1 MSVLGFG
8 RTSLFNVWLV
18 AAATLLAAC
27 LLVLVGI
34 EKAAEAAFPGV
45 NGKIAFISSR
55 DGNNE
60 IYIMDGDGS
69 NQTRLTNNPADEN
82 APAWSPD
89 GSKIAFASSRDGN
102 YEIYAM
108 DADAS
113 NVVRLTNN
121 LDIDFTPA
129 WSPDGSKIAFH
140 RNRAGDFEINVMNA
154 DGSNQTNLTNTP
166 AVQDDEV
173 LPAWSADGSKITFRI
188 TRDGNNEIYAMGSDG
203 TNRTNLTNNPALDD
217 FPDWGPTTADTTLPI
232 LELPED
238 IIVNA
243 TTADGAQVT
252 FDVSATDNTDPN
264 PVVNCSPVSGSA
276 FPIGTTSVTCTAT
289 DNSGN
294 KVSGSFSV
302 TLKGATDQISDLKV
316 LVTSLALPAGTT
328 TSLQTKLNEALSA
341 ANGGDTASAC
351 TALNDFISQVRAQ
364 AGKKKLSAQDAQ
376 DLIPEAQ
383 RIQAVLGC

>member
-1 MSVLGFG
+1 MMSVLGFG
-8 RTSLFNVWLV
+8 RTSLFKVWLV
-18 AAATLLAAC
+18 AAATLLAAY

-34 EKAAEAAFPGV
+34 EKAAEAEFPGV

-69 NQTRLTNNPADEN
+69 NQTRLTNNSAD
-82 APAWSPD
+82 D
-89 GSKIAFASSRDGN
+89 
-102 YEIYAM
+102 
-108 DADAS
+108 
-113 NVVRLTNN
+113 
-121 LDIDFTPA
+121 
-129 WSPDGSKIAFH
+129 
-140 RNRAGDFEINVMNA
+140 RA
-154 DGSNQTNLTNTP
+154 
-166 AVQDDEV
+166 
-173 LPAWSADGSKITFRI
+173 PAWSADGSKIAFRSS
-188 TRDGNNEIYAMGSDG
+188 RDGNGEIYAMGSDG

-276 FPIGTTSVTCTAT
+276 FPIGTTPVTCTAT
-289 DNSGN
+289 DSSGN

-328 TSLQTKLNEALSA
+328 TSLQAKLNEALSA

-351 TALNDFISQVRAQ
+351 TALNDFISQVRAH

-376 DLIPEAQ
+376 DLIAEAQ

>member
-1 MSVLGFG
+1 MMSVLGFG
-8 RTSLFNVWLV
+8 RTSLFKVWLL

-69 NQTRLTNNPADEN
+69 NQTRLTNNSAD
-82 APAWSPD
+82 D
-89 GSKIAFASSRDGN
+89 
-102 YEIYAM
+102 
-108 DADAS
+108 
-113 NVVRLTNN
+113 
-121 LDIDFTPA
+121 
-129 WSPDGSKIAFH
+129 
-140 RNRAGDFEINVMNA
+140 RA
-154 DGSNQTNLTNTP
+154 
-166 AVQDDEV
+166 
-173 LPAWSADGSKITFRI
+173 PAWSADGSKIAFRSS
-188 TRDGNNEIYAMGSDG
+188 RDGNGEIYAMGSDG

-276 FPIGTTSVTCTAT
+276 FPIETTPVTCTAT
-289 DNSGN
+289 DSSGN

-328 TSLQTKLNEALSA
+328 TSLQAKLNEALSA

-351 TALNDFISQVRAQ
+351 TALNDFISQVRAH

-376 DLIPEAQ
+376 DLIAEAQ